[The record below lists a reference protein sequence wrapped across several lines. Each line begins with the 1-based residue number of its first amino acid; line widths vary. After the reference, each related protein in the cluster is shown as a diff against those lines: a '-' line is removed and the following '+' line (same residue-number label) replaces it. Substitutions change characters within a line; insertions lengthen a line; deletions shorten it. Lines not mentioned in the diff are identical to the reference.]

1 MAVPNLPFWL
11 SAANAEFSAN
21 GWGSNILSKA
31 GLGTTGLLG
40 QLAGR
45 SAFTPTN
52 TMTVGVS
59 PNNNQWG
66 WNPVAATPYGAFSPV
81 TTGSV
86 TWRYFYVNATSI
98 TLSSSVAITG
108 TFEVTLAT
116 GASVTLQY
124 SGLVSGSV
132 ISGDV
137 AAFISQVQAKAG
149 STLQVSIV
157 KIA

>member
-1 MAVPNLPFWL
+1 MAVPNVPFWL
-11 SAANAEFSAN
+11 SQANTEFQAN
-21 GWGSNILSKA
+21 GWASNIMWKA
-31 GLGTTGLLG
+31 GVAVPGWCS

-66 WNPVAATPYGAFSPV
+66 WNPVSRQPFGDFSPV

-86 TWRYFYVNATSI
+86 TWHYFYVNVASI
-98 TLSSSVAITG
+98 TLSPTVAITG
-108 TFEVTLAT
+108 TFVVTLAT
-116 GASVTLQY
+116 GASVTLRY
-124 SGLVSGSV
+124 NNLTAGSV
-132 ISGDV
+132 IAGDV
-137 AAFISQVQAKAG
+137 AAFISQVQAKVY

>member
-1 MAVPNLPFWL
+1 MVPNVPFWL
-11 SAANAEFSAN
+11 SQANVEFGGGGVAST
-21 GWGSNILSKA
+21 ILSKA
-31 GLGTTGLLG
+31 KIPAPRWVSN
-40 QLAGR
+40 LAGK

-98 TLSSSVAITG
+98 TLASSVGITG

-116 GASVTLQY
+116 GAEVTIQY
-124 SGLVSGSV
+124 SGLVGGSV

-137 AAFISQVQAKAG
+137 VTFISQVQAKVG

-157 KIA
+157 KVA